1 MVKKPVDAIIGAIIH
16 HKKKDDTMHTTK
28 ISLLS
33 LFMLL
38 IASQARGLNPHEVP
52 SKDIEYVTVAILAKD
67 KSQTLP
73 LYLACIENQTWPAN
87 KTYLYIRTNNNND
100 DTAAVLLAWAEKVHE
115 RYAGIYFDDSDV
127 EIQVQKYGQHEWN
140 YDRFLVLGKIRQ
152 DSVNWAWE
160 HNSHY
165 FVADCD
171 NFIKPH
177 TIEAMINTNLS
188 IVAPILRT
196 GHNLYSNYH
205 AAIDAHG
212 YFENNDLYMQLI
224 EHTVRGLVQVPV
236 VHCTYLVRYEVLDK
250 ITYDDGSAR
259 YEYVIFSDSARK
271 QGIPQY
277 LDNRE
282 VYGRITFAE
291 NIDWLRSEPW
301 LHEFADYLTQIET
314 EPAGQAHLNLL
325 K

>member
-1 MVKKPVDAIIGAIIH
+1 MQIS
-16 HKKKDDTMHTTK
+16 K
-28 ISLLS
+28 ISFFS
-33 LFMLL
+33 LFISL
-38 IASQARGLNPHEVP
+38 IAPQVHGLNPHEVP
-52 SKDIEYVTVAILAKD
+52 NKDIEYVTIAILAKD

-100 DTAAVLLAWAEKVHE
+100 DTAAVLLKWVARVGE

-152 DSVNWAWE
+152 DSVDWARARK
-160 HNSHY
+160 SHY

-177 TIEAMINTNLS
+177 TIEAMVNTNLP

-205 AAIDAHG
+205 AAIDSHG

-224 EHTVRGLVQVPV
+224 EHAVCGLVQVPV

-250 ITYDDGSAR
+250 VSYDDESAR
-259 YEYVIFSDSARK
+259 YEYVIFSDVARK
-271 QGIPQY
+271 LGIPQY

-282 VYGRITFAE
+282 IYGRITFAE
-291 NIDWLRSEPW
+291 NIDWLNSEPW
-301 LHEFADYLTQIET
+301 LHEFADYLPKN
-314 EPAGQAHLNLL
+314 EPKPAEQEHSLLN
-325 K
+325 